1 MPGQCVESNSRSFCL
16 FQERLGEAFGQ
27 TNPQKVEILR
37 GLPGG
42 GIFRLRFDRLVISS
56 NEAVSLNSK

>member
-16 FQERLGEAFGQ
+16 FQERLGEAFEQ
-27 TNPQKVEILR
+27 TNLQKVQILR

-42 GIFRLRFDRLVISS
+42 GIFRLRFDRLVIFS

>member
-16 FQERLGEAFGQ
+16 FQERLGETFEQ
-27 TNPQKVEILR
+27 TNLQKVQILR

>member
-1 MPGQCVESNSRSFCL
+1 MPGQCVESNSRSFFL

-42 GIFRLRFDRLVISS
+42 GIFKLRFDRLVISS
-56 NEAVSLNSK
+56 NEAVSLNSI